1 MIAMG
6 AGVCISFPSSCHCLD
21 ISPLELAAWT
31 AHSGDPLRL
40 QGTEVFS
47 TSHLHADDLMT
58 DILKTKKVLGLRSS
72 KC

>member
-47 TSHLHADDLMT
+47 TSHLHADGLMT